1 MPVELGEFENFYN
14 LPPAWN
20 RGLAP
25 VQGKH
30 LQLRP
35 TRNRGKKMLPGNP
48 DLLKCPFCGEEKE
61 VMTLL
66 SGNTIDGRLWSVR

>member
-1 MPVELGEFENFYN
+1 MMCNASWGEFENFYN

-35 TRNRGKKMLPGNP
+35 TRNRKKN
-48 DLLKCPFCGEEKE
+48 GE
-61 VMTLL
+61 
-66 SGNTIDGRLWSVR
+66 RLDTQGILGGDYLTTRYR